1 MLTQIEI
8 GKAAQLLIGRYGARK
23 AHIAAAFRCLELTTS
38 GQISAA
44 RHWQAIAEA
53 IQTRQPRASDER
65 PLRLLR
71 QVC

>member
-1 MLTQIEI
+1 MLTDTEI

-23 AHIAAAFRCLELTTS
+23 AHIAASFRCLELTTS

-44 RHWQAIAEA
+44 HHWRAIAAA
-53 IQTRQPRASDER
+53 IQTHQPRASEQR